1 MNMFKTKTKKLFFG
15 SIMFFLFLSFIPV
28 ANGTGIVLPNVNLP
42 NGSTSGGEI
51 ETIEQLQPET
61 TTTPTTNSGS
71 ESNTPTTTT
80 PTTNSGSES
89 NTPTTTT
96 PTTNSG
102 SGTGLVKCGNEGQA
116 ACTFNDFIDMIDG
129 VIQFVMTS
137 IVPPIAV
144 VTVVIAA
151 INLMTSSGDPGKLE
165 QAKKTIIWIIFGL
178 VVIYGAWAIVK
189 GFIIALGGGG
199 DALKFFKQ

>member
-1 MNMFKTKTKKLFFG
+1 MLKIKTKKLFFG
-15 SIMFFLFLSFIPV
+15 SILFFLFLSF
-28 ANGTGIVLPNVNLP
+28 
-42 NGSTSGGEI
+42 
-51 ETIEQLQPET
+51 
-61 TTTPTTNSGS
+61 TPALAAS
-71 ESNTPTTTT
+71 
-80 PTTNSGSES
+80 
-89 NTPTTTT
+89 
-96 PTTNSG
+96 
-102 SGTGLVKCGNEGQA
+102 LVTCGNEGQA
-116 ACTFNDFIDMIDG
+116 ACTFNDFIDMIDR

-144 VTVVIAA
+144 VTIVIAA
-151 INLMTSSGDPGKLE
+151 VNLMTSSGDPGKLE